1 MNGLSSWELTGG
13 RAETRG
19 SRGERRAVGRGKTRG
34 QSPVLPPPSPC
45 QLCLVLE
52 PRYSHLP
59 HSRAPGCRRTPA
71 GRCHTAAGSAALRR
85 GNKVCKGISEDLAKA
100 GPSALFPRHT
110 GVFHLRGSRA
120 QAPLPHGVC
129 AMQKA
134 LLTSPSGSFT
144 FHPSSWWGELL
155 VGESLG
161 LPCTLGFL
169 GTQVFLQRLS
179 QPRALGKV

>member
-1 MNGLSSWELTGG
+1 M
-13 RAETRG
+13 
-19 SRGERRAVGRGKTRG
+19 
-34 QSPVLPPPSPC
+34 
-45 QLCLVLE
+45 
-52 PRYSHLP
+52 
-59 HSRAPGCRRTPA
+59 
-71 GRCHTAAGSAALRR
+71 
-85 GNKVCKGISEDLAKA
+85 
-100 GPSALFPRHT
+100 FPRHT

-134 LLTSPSGSFT
+134 LLSSPSGSFT